1 MRAIGAHYTDAGTR
15 REAWSRVTLGGMSW
29 RQTLYVHW
37 IVPAGL
43 LEERLPRGVTLERWR
58 GHAVV
63 SLVALDG
70 EGPAPRRL
78 LHTTMAP
85 LFHYQQLNLRTYVD
99 GPEGPGMTLLHTR
112 IDRVTYAL
120 GARLVGMPYHLD
132 RQLSYAVS
140 DDTLSL
146 RARDLAVDGTIVAGP
161 SHPMPLGSLEHFAD
175 ERYRAYAAMPGG
187 RTLCV
192 KIAHAPW
199 RARPVRL
206 QEMLTPAML
215 GLPVEAPPA
224 ATHVCE
230 DVEVVVEHVGSAA
243 AEGVGAP
250 ELAPA

>member
-1 MRAIGAHYTDAGTR
+1 
-15 REAWSRVTLGGMSW
+15 MSW

-37 IVPAGL
+37 IVPAGVL
-43 LEERLPRGVTLERWR
+43 AERLPPGVTLERWR

-63 SLVALDG
+63 SLVAVDV

-85 LFHYQQLNLRTYVD
+85 LFHYQQLNLRTYVA

-112 IDRVTYAL
+112 VDRVTYAL

-132 RQLSYAVS
+132 RQLRYEVA
-140 DDTLSL
+140 DDTVSL
-146 RARDLAVDGTIVAGP
+146 RARDLAVDGKIVTGP
-161 SHPMPLGSLEHFAD
+161 SHAMPAGSLEKFAD

-192 KIAHAPW
+192 KIAHPPW

-215 GLPVEAPPA
+215 ELPVEVPPA
-224 ATHVCE
+224 SAQVCE

-243 AEGVGAP
+243 AEAVGAP